1 MATGDFIEFHRDND
15 KRRESL
21 FFVRLTLRRCG
32 EKEEKKKKKRENERY
47 DSVVRLFSRVLS
59 K

>member
-32 EKEEKKKKKRENERY
+32 EKEEKKRKKGKTKGMTASF
-47 DSVVRLFSRVLS
+47 DFFLAC
-59 K
+59 